1 MPDVLCMHHSGIRCG
16 MPPGCVLGVSPL
28 ESYEG
33 NSWLW
38 KSQPEGPRP
47 DRLAEERALYIL
59 TAAGPRTIA
68 AYRLELLSIS
78 VAKIWPIPPLVRD
91 VLPGPHVVG
100 LAEIDERLIWLV
112 DPKRFRPPASI
123 PGRERLG

>member
-33 NSWLW
+33 NAWLW
-38 KSQPEGPRP
+38 KSQKDGQRP
-47 DRLAEERALYIL
+47 ARVGEERALYIV
-59 TAAGPRTIA
+59 TAAGPRTIS
-68 AYRLELLSIS
+68 AYGLELLSIS
-78 VAKIWPIPPLVRD
+78 AARIWPIPSLVRD

-112 DPKRFRPPASI
+112 DPKRFRPSDSTPDR
-123 PGRERLG
+123 G